1 MRELASTYLA
11 GPTGD
16 TAAARTRPSSTWV
29 TVLAIENLATRWVLD
44 QPAITRDQLLDEIV
58 ALVGGYLLS

>member
-1 MRELASTYLA
+1 MRELASTYLL
-11 GPTGD
+11 
-16 TAAARTRPSSTWV
+16 ARPEHSRRPLPAVSTWV

-44 QPAITRDQLLDEIV
+44 EPPITRDQLLDEIV